1 MEPGARGKRRVAAFA
16 GAPTLAAFMPESP
29 ASPSLPYALRAIAYW
44 TPFTFRTAYLG
55 IASCIG
61 GPLTGGEFSRACMK
75 RWCTATL
82 EQLRIDVET
91 DGLGNIPRDEA
102 AVLVSNHVSSLDILV
117 LGAVLDVDYKW
128 AAKRILFNVPFLGWH
143 LRIAGHIPVDRSS
156 GNAMR
161 VLDRAFGKALG
172 QGKYLLLFPEGTRSD
187 TGELKPFRSGAFVT
201 AIKYQAPVVPV
212 VIEGTEAL
220 LPKNEWC
227 LDESARKTV
236 RVRVLDAVV
245 PPKAPLELAGANAD
259 APARG
264 AGDAQDSMRALSAAL
279 GNRVRSAMADALD
292 DLKGI
297 RRTKAARAPREQ
309 QVAAPN

>member
-1 MEPGARGKRRVAAFA
+1 MRAA
-16 GAPTLAAFMPESP
+16 MP
-29 ASPSLPYALRAIAYW
+29 SPSLPYALRAIAYW
-44 TPFTFRTAYLG
+44 TPFTVRTAYLG
-55 IASCIG
+55 VASCIG

-91 DGLGNIPRDEA
+91 DGLGHIPRDEA

-143 LRIAGHIPVDRSS
+143 LRIAGHIPVDRAS

-161 VLDRAFGKALG
+161 VLDRAFGKALS
-172 QGKYLLLFPEGTRSD
+172 QGKYLLLFPEGTRSE
-187 TGELKPFRSGAFVT
+187 TGKLKPFRSGAFVT
-201 AIKYQAPVVPV
+201 AIKHQAPIVPI
-212 VIEGTEAL
+212 VIEGTESL

-236 RVRVLDAVV
+236 RVRVLEAVA
-245 PPKAPLELAGANAD
+245 PAKSPLELAATNGKT
-259 APARG
+259 
-264 AGDAQDSMRALSAAL
+264 AGDGSGVAPERMRALSTAL
-279 GNRVRSAMADALD
+279 SDRVRSAMAEALD

-297 RRTKAARAPREQ
+297 RRTKAARAAQEQ
-309 QVAAPN
+309 AAAN